1 MKRDYYEVLGV
12 TRNASKQ
19 EIKSAYRKKAVEY
32 HPDRNKG
39 DKEAEEKFKE
49 AAEAYSVLSDD
60 DKRAHYDRFGHA
72 ATQGNGAG
80 GFGGFDPETFGDFS
94 DILGDLFGFGDIF
107 GGGRRGRSRASRG
120 NDLRYDL
127 TVEFEEAVFGFAPKI
142 KVRKPEACADCGG
155 TGADPSHGS
164 ETCSA
169 CGGQGQIRFQQGFFT
184 VSRTCGTCQGTG
196 KVIKVPCK
204 TCRGTGRVQ
213 KEKVLE
219 IKIPAGVETGNRLR
233 VSGEGEP
240 GSNGGPPGDLYVFIT
255 VKEHPFFTR
264 SGDTIHCTIPI
275 TIVQAALGATVKV
288 PTLEGEKELR
298 VPAGTQSGR
307 VFRIKGQGVASINGR
322 GRGDLHV
329 TVKVQIPTKL
339 TNRQKELF
347 EELGKELPPASSNAP
362 EPDGIF
368 DKVKDMFV

>member
-12 TRNASKQ
+12 ARNASKQ
-19 EIKSAYRKKAVEY
+19 EIKSAYRKKAVAH

-94 DILGDLFGFGDIF
+94 DILGDFFGFGDIF
-107 GGGRRGRSRASRG
+107 GGGRSRRSRASRG

-127 TVEFEEAVFGFAPKI
+127 TVEFEEAVFGFSPKI
-142 KVRKPEACADCGG
+142 KVKKAETCSDCNG
-155 TGADPSHGS
+155 TGADPAHGA

-169 CGGQGQIRFQQGFFT
+169 CGGQGQVRFQQGFFT
-184 VSRTCGTCQGTG
+184 VSRACGTCQGTG
-196 KVIKVPCK
+196 KIIKVPCN

-219 IKIPAGVETGNRLR
+219 IKIPAGVETGNKLR
-233 VSGEGEP
+233 VTGEGEP
-240 GSNGGPPGDLYVFIT
+240 GSNGGPPGDLYVFIS

-264 SGDTIHCTIPI
+264 RGETIYCRIPVTIA
-275 TIVQAALGATVKV
+275 QASLGATVKV
-288 PTLEGEKELR
+288 PTIKGEEKLR
-298 VPAGTQSGR
+298 IPAGTQSGT
-307 VFRIKGQGVASINGR
+307 VFRIKGHGAVSINGR
-322 GRGDLHV
+322 NKGDQHV
-329 TVKVQIPTKL
+329 TVVVKTPVKL
-339 TNRQKELF
+339 TERQKELL
-347 EELGKELPPASSNAP
+347 EELDKELPRAY
-362 EPDGIF
+362 PDTGEADGLF
-368 DKVKDMFV
+368 DKVKDMFN